1 MTQNGEHNTIG
12 SGDMKR
18 CGANNTID
26 GGNMKPKWFTA
37 TATRVPGN
45 DGATHI

>member
-1 MTQNGEHNTIG
+1 MTQRGEHDTIG

-18 CGANNTID
+18 SGANNTIG
-26 GGNMKPKWFTA
+26 GGNMKPKQFTA